1 MLLRVLRRDVEPP
14 RRHTRWPARSLPE
27 VIRRARGQG
36 YGGQPSGTRPT
47 DKSFHRSIEPGTSP
61 VRRESAE
68 ADRSDDRLEVVP
80 LLDWTG
86 TAPESGRRD
95 DGDEGVPAVDGEAE
109 GGAAPSADPRRAEA
123 RGRVPRARPQAV

>member
-61 VRRESAE
+61 CVENQQRQIGRTTDLRWFPS
-68 ADRSDDRLEVVP
+68 
-80 LLDWTG
+80 WTG
-86 TAPESGRRD
+86 QVQHPSPGGGTMETKESQRWTAKRK
-95 DGDEGVPAVDGEAE
+95 V
-109 GGAAPSADPRRAEA
+109 
-123 RGRVPRARPQAV
+123 